1 MKQQKLV
8 YVSMRPNAFDK
19 SVELPLQ
26 GYLNEGWTIESYQ
39 PVATHNSSDWANS
52 DNVYMN
58 VVVLLTKGN

>member
-26 GYLNEGWTIESYQ
+26 KYLDECWTIESYQ
-39 PVATHNSSDWANS
+39 PVATHDSYAHGSSND
-52 DNVYMN
+52 VFMN